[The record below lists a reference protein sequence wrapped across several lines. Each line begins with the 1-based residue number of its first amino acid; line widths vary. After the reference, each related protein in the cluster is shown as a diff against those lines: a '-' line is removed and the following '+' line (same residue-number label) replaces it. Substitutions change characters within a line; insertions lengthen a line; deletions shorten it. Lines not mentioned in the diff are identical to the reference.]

1 MGKEMTA
8 RNERCLRGLYRGESD
23 REREKRQLETG
34 GKLNSRRCTPGQADR
49 LLLFS
54 FHSVSFTQS
63 CCQPAT
69 DKISFSFVSF
79 NSVYVFVIPTKTF

>member
-8 RNERCLRGLYRGESD
+8 RNEQCLRGLYRGESD